1 MQTQIDTL
9 RQQCALAILAGLVAN
24 PETVRLD
31 LDVLVRQAVRL
42 ADMLADRLAGGSDN
56 A

>member
-1 MQTQIDTL
+1 MQTPLDPL
-9 RQQCALAILAGLVAN
+9 RQQRALAILAGLVAN

-42 ADMLADRLAGGSDN
+42 ADMLADRLAEGSTN